1 MAFIQ
6 WNDALVTGHAEIDA
20 DHKKLVSYV
29 NDLHEA
35 LSKGKGKDVLG
46 PILDKLIVYT
56 RQHFAREETV
66 WAAGKYPHL
75 ATHKKQHADLLATVD
90 DFKQQY
96 DTGKLLLTLE
106 VMDFLRDWL
115 TKHILGSDIVAAK
128 VCRLVPA

>member
-1 MAFIQ
+1 MAFVQ

-29 NDLHEA
+29 NELHEA

-56 RQHFAREETV
+56 RQHFAREEMV
-66 WAAGKYPHL
+66 WAAGRYPQL

-90 DFKQQY
+90 DFKKQY
-96 DTGKLLLTLE
+96 DTGKILLTLE
-106 VMDFLRDWL
+106 VMDFLGDWL
-115 TKHILGSDIVAAK
+115 TKHILGSDVVAAK
-128 VCRLVPA
+128 VCHLVPA